1 MESRSL
7 RREVF
12 FLGDQ
17 LGLRDVTYKP
27 VIGTLQWALLFFV
40 LQHVIRSNRNQF
52 KYRAA
57 PFTFYPN
64 RPRHTLLVLSL
75 YISFCRPVTEHLKR

>member
-27 VIGTLQWALLFFV
+27 VIGTLQWGIVVF
-40 LQHVIRSNRNQF
+40 RS
-52 KYRAA
+52 A
-57 PFTFYPN
+57 T
-64 RPRHTLLVLSL
+64 RHQVKQKPIQISRCSLHILS
-75 YISFCRPVTEHLKR
+75 